1 MKHIA
6 LAVSLVA
13 AASSAGHAQPTGTVQ
28 VRVVDSA
35 GRPLDGTVTFRSGN
49 TTLQCRTVAS
59 RCSIGL
65 AAGTWS
71 ADVAPT
77 RESSPGAQTVAVQA
91 GSVASLTFRT
101 RAAATTTATTTAA
114 PTATTRTTTTT
125 TTATTRTT
133 TATTAT
139 PTVRANV
146 QPSVGT
152 AVAPSV
158 TAPGVRTVTPSTA
171 TTATSPSTAPR
182 ATAPGVT
189 ATAPGVVTT
198 APGVTAVSPTVAPR
212 VVTTTTTTPS
222 TTATTRD
229 LGRGTR
235 VCAQGSVT
243 DSLGRPAD
251 ATVTVTRDGTTLGTV
266 RSVAGRFSMF
276 DLPPGRYAL
285 RAVSARDG
293 SVAQQTL
300 DLGPDVARVV
310 VRVR

>member
-13 AASSAGHAQPTGTVQ
+13 AAASAVHAQPTGTVQ

-77 RESSPGAQTVAVQA
+77 RESSAGAQTVAVQA

-101 RAAATTTATTTAA
+101 RAAATTTTT
-114 PTATTRTTTTT
+114 PTRTTPTTTTTT
-125 TTATTRTT
+125 TTA
-133 TATTAT
+133 TAT

-146 QPSVGT
+146 QPTVGT

-158 TAPGVRTVTPSTA
+158 RTAPGVRTVTPTATA
-171 TTATSPSTAPR
+171 TTTSPSTTTTTVPR

-198 APGVTAVSPTVAPR
+198 APGVTTVSPTVAPR
-212 VVTTTTTTPS
+212 VVTTTATTPS

-251 ATVTVTRDGTTLGTV
+251 ATVTVTRDGATLGTV

>member
-77 RESSPGAQTVAVQA
+77 RESSAGAQTVAVQA

-101 RAAATTTATTTAA
+101 RAATTTATPTA

-158 TAPGVRTVTPSTA
+158 RTAPGVRTVSPTTTTTTA
-171 TTATSPSTAPR
+171 TTTPR

-198 APGVTAVSPTVAPR
+198 APGVTTVSPTVAPR
-212 VVTTTTTTPS
+212 VVTTTTATTPS

-235 VCAQGSVT
+235 VCAQGNVT

-251 ATVTVTRDGTTLGTV
+251 ATVTVTRDGATLGTV

>member
-13 AASSAGHAQPTGTVQ
+13 AAASAVHAQPTGTVQ

-77 RESSPGAQTVAVQA
+77 RESSAGAQTVAVQA

-101 RAAATTTATTTAA
+101 RAAATTTTT
-114 PTATTRTTTTT
+114 PTRTTPTTTTT
-125 TTATTRTT
+125 TTA
-133 TATTAT
+133 TAT

-146 QPSVGT
+146 QPTVGT

-158 TAPGVRTVTPSTA
+158 RTAPGVRTVTPTATA
-171 TTATSPSTAPR
+171 TTTSPSTTTTTVPR

-198 APGVTAVSPTVAPR
+198 APGVTTVSPTVAPR
-212 VVTTTTTTPS
+212 VVTTTATTPS

-251 ATVTVTRDGTTLGTV
+251 ATVTVTRDGATLGTV

>member
-13 AASSAGHAQPTGTVQ
+13 AAASAGHAQPTGTVQ

-77 RESSPGAQTVAVQA
+77 RESSAGAQTVAVQA

-101 RAAATTTATTTAA
+101 RAAATTTTT
-114 PTATTRTTTTT
+114 PTRTTPTTTTTT
-125 TTATTRTT
+125 TTA
-133 TATTAT
+133 TAT

-146 QPSVGT
+146 QPTVGT

-158 TAPGVRTVTPSTA
+158 RTAPGVRTVTPTATA
-171 TTATSPSTAPR
+171 TTTSPSTTTTTVPR

-198 APGVTAVSPTVAPR
+198 APGVTTVSPTVAPR
-212 VVTTTTTTPS
+212 VVTTTATTPS

-251 ATVTVTRDGTTLGTV
+251 ATVTVTRDGATLGTV